1 MIPLNFDDNIL
12 NWFVGTAITFM
23 KIRVL
28 LAVLLVGA
36 FGQLPGQTNDSVE
49 VHVSH
54 IFFCVDSVTYKN
66 LFEHEFLAKMF
77 ANASESS
84 SKTLTDSWTG
94 KYLNGRQS
102 YIEVFASNYKAKTRL
117 GKPNTLQR
125 LG

>member
-1 MIPLNFDDNIL
+1 M
-12 NWFVGTAITFM
+12 GTAITFM

-49 VHVSH
+49 VNVSH

-102 YIEVFASNYKAKTRL
+102 YIEVFASNYKAKDLQL
-117 GKPNTLQR
+117 GDKFGDVGIVFRTKKIR
-125 LG
+125 